1 MTVVIGIDPHKQT
14 HQAVAVDDREDEL
27 SRLEVRATKTQ
38 VDRLVRW
45 AAPFEERTWA
55 IESAGGLGYL
65 LAQQLVAAG
74 EHVVDVPA
82 TLASRVRLL
91 GSGRSNK
98 NDANDA
104 RSVAIAAL
112 RSPSLTTVARADHR
126 VVLRILAKRNVDL
139 GRERNRTANRLHALI
154 CELVPAGITKQI
166 RASAAQQVL
175 DAVRPGSPAAAARHA
190 MALELLDDLRRVD
203 DQLASSKRRIAD
215 AVVVSKTS
223 LTDVFGVG
231 PVIAAMC
238 IGFTGDVRRFPTADR
253 FAAYNGTAPIEV
265 SSATHKVFRLSRRG
279 NRRLNHAIHMA
290 AVTQLRHAHSPG
302 RAFYDRKLVEGKSKK
317 MALRA
322 LKRRVSDVI
331 YRQLLVD
338 AERLG

>member
-1 MTVVIGIDPHKQT
+1 
-14 HQAVAVDDREDEL
+14 
-27 SRLEVRATKTQ
+27 
-38 VDRLVRW
+38 
-45 AAPFEERTWA
+45 
-55 IESAGGLGYL
+55 
-65 LAQQLVAAG
+65 
-74 EHVVDVPA
+74 
-82 TLASRVRLL
+82 
-91 GSGRSNK
+91 
-98 NDANDA
+98 
-104 RSVAIAAL
+104 
-112 RSPSLTTVARADHR
+112 
-126 VVLRILAKRNVDL
+126 
-139 GRERNRTANRLHALI
+139 
-154 CELVPAGITKQI
+154 
-166 RASAAQQVL
+166 
-175 DAVRPGSPAAAARHA
+175 

-279 NRRLNHAIHMA
+279 NRRPNHAIPHGG
-290 AVTQLRHAHSPG
+290 RHTDPSRAQPG
-302 RAFYDRKLVEGKSKK
+302 PPFYDRKLVEGKSKK